1 MENISM
7 LTSLERKMLQFIRGY
22 LAQHGQGPTLTE
34 IGEALDQNSKG
45 TVHRYVQALVD
56 KGFLLRT
63 DRGWRGIR
71 LADECIPHSHATLPL
86 AGRIAAGQPIEA
98 INGKNEINLGEF
110 IQDNHYALEVSGDS
124 MCDIGILDGDLVIIK
139 SQATAQ
145 DGDIVVALIDDQE
158 ATLKRFKRIGQEQV
172 KLIPENATMQP
183 MIYAA
188 NRVTIQGILIGQFR
202 RY

>member
-1 MENISM
+1 M
-7 LTSLERKMLQFIRGY
+7 LTSLERKMLQYIRGY

-34 IGEALDQNSKG
+34 IGEALGQSSKG
-45 TVHRYVQALVD
+45 TVHRYVQALID

-63 DRGWRGIR
+63 ERGWRGIR

-98 INGKNEINLGEF
+98 IHGQNEVNLGEF
-110 IQDNHYALEVSGDS
+110 IQDDHYALEVSGDS

-139 SQATAQ
+139 SQATAR

-158 ATLKRFKRIGQEQV
+158 ATLKRFKRVGQEQI
-172 KLIPENATMQP
+172 KLIPENITMQP
-183 MIYAA
+183 MLYAA
-188 NRVTIQGILIGQFR
+188 DRVTVQGILVGQFR